1 MNNRLHLTIYF
12 TLFLSILYSFVTN
25 QIDGKPDVEEN
36 IDKGLFSWKTLPDF
50 PDGIG
55 VALPYTGVSNDAL
68 IIAGGTHF
76 EGEGEDR
83 KKIWTDSIYVY
94 EKGSSAWKGAFTLEK
109 PLSYGASV
117 NIEKGMLCMGG
128 SDPEKCYTDVF
139 ILEWIDGKI
148 RQTPWP
154 DLPRPCMYIA
164 AALVGNVVYV
174 AGGQQKVDTD
184 KPTETLRN
192 FWALDL
198 SSDAPAWEE
207 LEPWPGPG
215 RILPVAASQGGSF
228 YLFSGTDLIETED
241 GSPGRKYLKD
251 AYRYNPEKRLWTR
264 LTDSPRILFAAASPA
279 FELDGSQIA
288 ICGGYEGADTNSN
301 EEEKAMRVG
310 LFRDIFIYN
319 TETDTWSMN
328 GKIPSNQIVTNATKW
343 GDSYVIPS
351 GEVGGGGIRN
361 LNVYIGTP
369 R

>member
-1 MNNRLHLTIYF
+1 MNKGLRLTIS
-12 TLFLSILYSFVTN
+12 TILALSLLDLFVAGAS
-25 QIDGKPDVEEN
+25 EEESGEEGN
-36 IDKGLFSWKTLPDF
+36 ASVGIFSWKTLPDF

-55 VALPYTGVSNDAL
+55 VALPYTGVSNGAL

-83 KKIWTDSIYVY
+83 KKVWTNSIYVY

-117 NIEKGMLCMGG
+117 NIDQGMLCMGG
-128 SDPEKCYTDVF
+128 SDPEKCYADVF
-139 ILEWIDGKI
+139 LLEWIDGKI
-148 RQTPWP
+148 RQTSWP
-154 DLPRPCMYIA
+154 DLPEPCMYIA

-174 AGGQQKVDTD
+174 AGGQQMVDTD

-198 SSDAPAWEE
+198 SSDTPVWEE

-215 RILPVAASQGGSF
+215 RILPVTASQGGSF
-228 YLFSGTDLIETED
+228 YLFSGTDLVETED

-251 AYRYNPEKRLWTR
+251 AYRYSPEDRKWRR
-264 LTDSPRILFAAASPA
+264 LTDSPRVLFASASPA
-279 FELDGSQIA
+279 FDFEESEIA
-288 ICGGYEGADTNSN
+288 ICGGYEGADTGSS

-319 TETDTWSMN
+319 TESDTWSMN
-328 GKIPSNQIVTNATKW
+328 GEIPSNQIVTNATKW

-361 LNVYIGTP
+361 LNVYVGTP